1 MSNLT
6 TCALARKPIA
16 IGLPRHRAES
26 DDNLTERSARN
37 PDVAASDWRGEAEA
51 RGRAAYENAVA
62 EPQTTAEPLAWLW
75 RSEDRDDMTAP
86 QGSVVKTAR
95 ACAGIQGA
103 KRNETNR

>member
-26 DDNLTERSARN
+26 DDNLT
-37 PDVAASDWRGEAEA
+37 DVAASDWRGEAEA